1 MRNLYGRASVA
12 RSVLIRV
19 HVTANAKEARVTKV
33 DEASFEV
40 RVDEKASEGRA
51 NKRLVEILA
60 EHFEVPKSRI
70 SIVRGAKSRDKTVE
84 VRL

>member
-1 MRNLYGRASVA
+1 
-12 RSVLIRV
+12 VLIRV
-19 HVTANAKEARVTKV
+19 HVTPNAMEARVTRV

-60 EHFEVPKSRI
+60 EHFKVPKSRI